1 MRTLAVLL
9 LTTVLSAVALDTGS
23 ATTTQPIKVIGAGLG
38 RTGTSSLVVALTQ
51 LGYKPYHMKEGV
63 FECGHVAVWADLAR
77 AKAALAAAPSG
88 DAAAAAKAALRGA
101 RNALLGAIAAE
112 GFNATTDFPASAVF
126 DDLLEAFPEARV
138 VLGVRKSG
146 AAWATSVSNTIGRV
160 WPLLFRRPLRW
171 WKTAQ
176 LFGEVNEWM
185 WQRAGVRVNASTG
198 ELDFASL
205 APAHDAWIEHVR
217 MTVPAERL
225 LVHSAKDGF
234 APLCAFLGVAAAD
247 CPVEYPW
254 VNDSAELETAIGGL
268 EIVLEYWVLITVS
281 LVGLVVATV
290 GLLTLRFCCK
300 SDDDSEAGAVSADA
314 GKQKKKT
321 KKKKEEA
328 EEEVKAKA
336 E

>member
-1 MRTLAVLL
+1 MRFALL
-9 LTTVLSAVALDTGS
+9 LTTVVVALGTGS
-23 ATTTQPIKVIGAGLG
+23 ATTTTQPIKVIGAGLG
-38 RTGTSSLVVALTQ
+38 RTGTSSLVVALTA

-63 FECGHVAVWADLAR
+63 FECGHVALWADLAR
-77 AKAALAAAPSG
+77 AKAALAAAAPSG
-88 DAAAAAKAALRGA
+88 GDASAAAAAKAALRGA
-101 RNALLGAIAAE
+101 RDALLGAIAAE
-112 GFNATTDFPASAVF
+112 GFNATTDFPASALY
-126 DDLLEAFPEARV
+126 DDLLEAFPEALV

-146 AAWATSVSNTIGRV
+146 AAWATSVANTIGRV

-176 LFGEVNEWM
+176 LFGEVNAWM
-185 WQRAGVRVNASTG
+185 WERAGVRADASTG

-217 MTVPAERL
+217 RSVPAERL

-247 CPVEYPW
+247 CPAEYPW

-268 EIVLEYWVLITVS
+268 EIVLEYWVLITLS

-300 SDDDSEAGAVSADA
+300 SDDDSEVGAVSADA
-314 GKQKKKT
+314 GKQKKK
-321 KKKKEEA
+321 KKKKTKK
-328 EEEVKAKA
+328 EEVKAKA